1 MANRNANDNLAGRGS
16 NAFREAVCI
25 DTRRIY
31 DAVSD
36 KDCIRDL
43 QVMFTDEGQE
53 LIDSAGLIK
62 TRCSEVMGV
71 YFEVAPLAFNKGF
84 FSVDMTFFFKIVCTV
99 CNGPTTTPVLV
110 EGVGIFCKKVILFG
124 SEAGVRTFSTNED
137 LTDTN
142 NCTPIVS
149 VQVLDPMILASHI
162 CEEPGQSAPVF
173 ASPIPPEIAGQFE
186 GSFACVQPNR
196 TLYVT
201 LGMFSIVQLMRQ
213 VQVMIPVYD
222 FCVPKNESDAAVVD
236 SDPCEIF
243 SKVDFPTD
251 DFFPPK
257 LSDINSCD

>member
-1 MANRNANDNLAGRGS
+1 
-16 NAFREAVCI
+16 
-25 DTRRIY
+25 
-31 DAVSD
+31 
-36 KDCIRDL
+36 
-43 QVMFTDEGQE
+43 MFTDEGQE

-62 TRCSEVMGV
+62 TRCCEVMGV

-84 FSVDMTFFFKIVCTV
+84 YSVDMTFFFKIVCTV
-99 CNGPTTTPVLV
+99 CNGPTATPVLV

-124 SEAGVRTFSTNED
+124 SEAGVRTFSTYED

-142 NCTPIVS
+142 NCTPIVN
-149 VQVLDPMILASHI
+149 VQVLDPMILSSHI
-162 CEEPGQSAPVF
+162 CEEPGQSPPVF
-173 ASPIPPEIAGQFE
+173 SAPIPPEIAEKFA
-186 GSFACVQPNR
+186 GSFACIQPSR

-213 VQVMIPVYD
+213 VQVMIPIYD
-222 FCVPKNESDAAVVD
+222 FCVPKSESDSQVVD

-257 LSDINSCD
+257 LSDINNGD